1 MTLTVAI
8 LSFAHPH
15 VHGYA
20 AYLTS
25 HEGIR
30 VIGTDTGIPDPGTLR
45 GADLADQL
53 GITYFPDVAS
63 VLAEAP
69 DAVVICSENAA
80 HRELTEQ
87 ALAAGAHVLCEKPL
101 ATTDEDAAAMISAA
115 GRAGRILMT
124 AYPVRFS
131 PVFADLVARHRA
143 GQLGQILSIHGTNNG
158 KMPRP
163 GERSWF
169 TDPARSGGGALM
181 DHVVHVA
188 DLLDELLGE
197 TAADV
202 HAAAN
207 QIMHA
212 DAGVETGGV
221 VSVRYPSGVIAQ
233 IDCSWSLPDSAPT
246 WGGLTLEV
254 QGTRGSIRIDPFA
267 GHVAGYDA
275 DGAMWQPYGAD
286 LDARMIAAF
295 LTAVRTGTQPQPDGA
310 VGARTLAIVTA
321 AQRSVASGRP
331 EAVLPTP
338 APPARS

>member
-1 MTLTVAI
+1 MTLTVGI

-20 AYLTS
+20 AALA
-25 HEGIR
+25 GQGVR
-30 VIGTDTGIPDPGTLR
+30 VIGTDTGTPDPGTIR
-45 GADLADQL
+45 GADLAAQL
-53 GITYFPDVAS
+53 GITYAEDVAS
-63 VLAEAP
+63 LLAEAP
-69 DAVVICSENAA
+69 DAVVICSENSR

-101 ATTDEDAAAMISAA
+101 ATSDEDAAAMVAA
-115 GRAGRILMT
+115 AERAGRILMT
-124 AYPVRFS
+124 AYPVRFA
-131 PVFADLVARHRA
+131 PTFADLVARCRA
-143 GQLGQILSIHGTNNG
+143 GQLGQILAVVGTNNG

-197 TAADV
+197 PAENV
-202 HAAAN
+202 HAVTN
-207 QIMHA
+207 QILHA
-212 DAGVETGGV
+212 GTGVETGGV
-221 VSVRYPSGVIAQ
+221 VSVAYPSGVIAQ
-233 IDCSWSLPDSAPT
+233 IDCSWSVPDSAPT

-254 QGTRGSIRIDPFA
+254 HGTRGSMRIDPFA

-275 DGAMWQPYGAD
+275 EGAVWQPYGPD
-286 LDARMIAAF
+286 LDARMIATF
-295 LTAVRTGTQPQPDGA
+295 LDAVRTGTRPQPDGG

-331 EAVLPTP
+331 EPTHLH
-338 APPARS
+338 